1 MGAFPLPRPWPGVFR
16 LATEPAAVP
25 PGDARAPLLQARC
38 VLAAVDPGPAGTNA
52 AWRAALVAR
61 DRGAPLHLLCVQA
74 DGRSVAQ
81 LQPPMQALAR
91 KLQQRLHVTTTV
103 SCVSGAPRQ
112 RIAELA
118 DRVGLLVL
126 PWARGN
132 ALLDAFIG
140 TPAERLFRSL
150 SLPMLVVRR
159 PAFASYRRV
168 LVPVKLDADAVTLI
182 AAARSVSRDPR
193 MRIFHVLDTALEG
206 ALRLADT
213 SERTL
218 RLQRHRRS
226 RKAYTL
232 LNELITRAGAH
243 EQGASAL
250 VSFGHVPARVLAIAR
265 AGGAQLIVAGKE
277 RRSLLSELFFGGV
290 TQRLLSGADADV
302 LLLPVQ
308 ERAGAAD
315 WNGLPLQGP
324 VA

>member
-16 LATEPAAVP
+16 LATEPAALP
-25 PGDARAPLLQARC
+25 PAGGRAPLLQARC
-38 VLAAVDPGPAGTNA
+38 VLAAVDAGPAGANA

-61 DRGAPLHLLCVQA
+61 DRGAPLHLLCVQR
-74 DGRSVAQ
+74 DERSLAEV
-81 LQPPMQALAR
+81 QPRMRELAR
-91 KLQQRLHVTTTV
+91 KLQQRLHVATTA
-103 SCVSGAPRQ
+103 SCVTGPLRE

-132 ALLDAFIG
+132 ALLDAFVG
-140 TPAERLFRSL
+140 TPAERMFRSL

-168 LVPVKLDADAVTLI
+168 LVPVKLDAGAVTLI

-193 MRIFHVLDTALEG
+193 MRVFHVLDTAQEG

-213 SERTL
+213 SERAL

-226 RKAYTL
+226 RTAYTL
-232 LNELITRAGAH
+232 LNELIAHSGAH

-250 VSFGHVPARVLAIAR
+250 VSFGHVPARVLEIAR

-290 TQRLLSGADADV
+290 SQRLLAGAEADV

-315 WNGLPLQGP
+315 RGGLPVRSP